1 MPLARYDIFE
11 AMAAVFF
18 ALAVDGLATALRI
31 RDYQAR
37 MQYKLLSTRDAFSGI
52 LNKRACEDAMA
63 SYLRASAPSA
73 KCTFLIL
80 DLDDFKKVNDT
91 SATWRAMQSCGKWG
105 KRFRNCSALR
115 HHRAFCGDEFVILAK
130 GMASR
135 EGVERKCR
143 KIRERMAAFPTD
155 GATDGVSCSIGAIL
169 VRGQRADYNALFQ
182 QADAALYEAK
192 KLANARTSSATTMAP
207 AFEPRPL
214 NPVPKAQGLPP
225 ARRKPLVVQ
234 RKPPLRA
241 GFGRAY
247 SYAQNRQPF
256 SSNGRRVEKNLRQRA
271 QRAALS
277 SI

>member
-105 KRFRNCSALR
+105 KRFRNCSALPTSSGR
-115 HHRAFCGDEFVILAK
+115 FGGDEFVILAK

-192 KLANARTSSATTMAP
+192 KLGKRTHVIRTTMAP

-225 ARRKPLVVQ
+225 AREEAPCCATKTPASSGGSGELIAMPRIVK
-234 RKPPLRA
+234 
-241 GFGRAY
+241 
-247 SYAQNRQPF
+247 PF
-256 SSNGRRVEKNLRQRA
+256 SSKRA
-271 QRAALS
+271 TS
-277 SI
+277 